1 MKKLFFVN
9 LLVLLTFAIV
19 ANAQKECP
27 EEWQAY
33 TTDKYFSSLQPGENE
48 EIKPEADFLSGL
60 EKNAVNRLLKSVKVA
75 VHNLVALQTLSV
87 DEDAVVKY
95 LEEYGYS
102 ATVGSSFIEKK
113 NFYNNYTHHGCVIV
127 YIEKSV
133 ASKYY
138 CDAIS
143 NAQNRVADSLKV
155 AKSHIDAG
163 RSDKA
168 RLALEAVVPDLTD
181 NTNALFLLKVFGCEQ
196 ETIDNLREKQVEVLN
211 EVKDVYAKIGPK
223 LMVAVDYS
231 ADVFGKP
238 YWTIQESIKDW
249 LALHGIGYSTDK
261 ASADWVV
268 VIRSSSRKYNTMSN
282 GTQTTYY
289 SFVDADVTLQK
300 KSEAKPAYDNKLSI
314 KGSFL
319 KSYDEAAYA
328 AYKDLEP
335 KLIKILEDN
344 IK

>member
-9 LLVLLTFAIV
+9 LLVLLVFAIT

-27 EEWQAY
+27 EEWQEY

-60 EKNAVNRLLKSVKVA
+60 EKTAVNRTLKSVKVA

-95 LEEYGYS
+95 LEEFGYS

-113 NFYNNYTHHGCVIV
+113 RFYNNYTHHGCVIA
-127 YIEKSV
+127 YIEKAA

-143 NAQNRVADSLKV
+143 NAHKRVSDSLAV
-155 AKSHIDAG
+155 AKKYIDAG
-163 RSDKA
+163 RSEKA
-168 RLALEAVVPDLTD
+168 RLALDAVVPDLTD
-181 NTNALFLLKVFGCEQ
+181 NTNALFLLKVFGCDQ
-196 ETIDNLREKQVEVLN
+196 ETIDNLREKQVQVLYD
-211 EVKDVYAKIGPK
+211 VKDVYIKIGPK

-238 YWTIQESIKDW
+238 YWNMQESIKDW

-268 VIRSSSRKYNTMSN
+268 VIRSTSRKYNTMSN

-289 SFVDADVTLQK
+289 SYVDANITLQK